1 MGESGMGDCTA
12 CLWSRCLCH
21 AAVQQTLQH
30 CQSGRAVLEPAEE
43 GMGDMQTCRNA
54 AMPQGAVLSIFC
66 VSECRCVKWGT
77 EGTGPGPLLFTC
89 HGHWLHRV
97 QGVHRGGAL
106 YP

>member
-21 AAVQQTLQH
+21 AAVQQTLQQ

-77 EGTGPGPLLFTC
+77 EGTPPPLLFTC
-89 HGHWLHRV
+89 HGHWLYRV